1 VVVEAWE
8 LSPDFQF
15 DVAGDGHLSEVLERI
30 RKGSN
35 LPALA
40 AVSMTST
47 GVIELPATGLRAVG
61 FLERVAGGHQQ
72 LIHLPGSRSQQS
84 GHKSSRF
91 TSEKA
96 TKLDSK
102 LDYNP
107 PFRLQ
112 STRRNPP

>member
-8 LSPDFQF
+8 YSPDFHF
-15 DVAGDGHLSEVLERI
+15 GVAGDGHLSEVLERI
-30 RKGSN
+30 RKGKN

-40 AVSMTST
+40 AESMTST
-47 GVIELPATGLRAVG
+47 GVIE
-61 FLERVAGGHQQ
+61 
-72 LIHLPGSRSQQS
+72 PGSRSQS

-107 PFRLQ
+107 SFRFQ
-112 STRRNPP
+112 STRRNPL